1 MKSVLS
7 NMKSDWKAQFLFWSM
22 MVCFGLIIA
31 AMVTL
36 VKII

>member
-7 NMKSDWKAQFLFWSM
+7 NMKSDWKAHFLFWSM
-22 MVCFGLIIA
+22 VVCIGLIIFV
-31 AMVTL
+31 MVTL